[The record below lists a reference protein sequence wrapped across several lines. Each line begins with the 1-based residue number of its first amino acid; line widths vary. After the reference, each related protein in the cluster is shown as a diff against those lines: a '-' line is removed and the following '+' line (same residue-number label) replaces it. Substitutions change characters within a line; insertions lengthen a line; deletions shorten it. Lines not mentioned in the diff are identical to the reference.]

1 MDNRKDILKNE
12 FERAGIALNETQT
25 AAFLRY
31 AERREEWNAK
41 RNLTAITEFP
51 EVVRKHFL
59 DSAYPFAK
67 GKTGTEQTLA
77 DVGSGAGFPGIPL
90 KILFPDLKITLI
102 DSLNK
107 RVRFLE
113 EVIRTLELQEI
124 RAVHGRAEDLARDK
138 AFRERFDLAAA
149 RAVAP
154 LPVLA
159 EYCLPFVRKGGR
171 FLAYKSG
178 RVQEELAGA
187 ANALK
192 ILGARERDSLYY
204 TLPGTEDSRSLLILE
219 KERNTPALYP
229 RKAGTASKKP
239 L

>member
-1 MDNRKDILKNE
+1 MENRKEILKQG
-12 FERAGIALNETQT
+12 FEAAGIALTEAQT

-31 AERREEWNAK
+31 AELLEEWNAK
-41 RNLTAITEFP
+41 MNLTAITEFP
-51 EVVRKHFL
+51 EVVRKHFA
-59 DSAYPFAK
+59 DSVYPFML
-67 GKTGTEQTLA
+67 GRIGTEQTLI
-77 DVGSGAGFPGIPL
+77 DVGTGAGFPGIPL
-90 KILFPDLKITLI
+90 KIMFPGLKITLI
-102 DSLNK
+102 DALNK

-113 EVIRTLELQEI
+113 EVIRELDLKLI
-124 RAVHGRAEDLARDK
+124 RAVHGRAEDLARDRD
-138 AFRERFDLAAA
+138 FRERYDLAAA

-171 FLAYKSG
+171 FLAYKSD
-178 RVQEELAGA
+178 QIEEELAGA

-192 ILGARERDSLYY
+192 ILGARENGSLYY
-204 TLPGTEDSRSLLILE
+204 VLPGTEAGRSLLVLE

>member
-1 MDNRKDILKNE
+1 MENRKEILQKC
-12 FERAGIALNETQT
+12 FETAGIALTEAQA

-31 AERREEWNAK
+31 AELLEEWNAK
-41 RNLTAITEFP
+41 MNLTAITEFP

-59 DSAYPFAK
+59 DCVYPFAE
-67 GKTGTEQTLA
+67 GGIPSDQTLI

-102 DSLNK
+102 DALNK

-113 EVIRTLELQEI
+113 EVIRALELTEI

-178 RVQEELAGA
+178 RVQEELAGT

-192 ILGARERDSLYY
+192 ILSARERDSLYY

>member
-1 MDNRKDILKNE
+1 MENRTEILNQG
-12 FERAGIALNETQT
+12 FEAAGIMLSEGQT

-31 AERREEWNAK
+31 AELLEEWNEK
-41 RNLTAITEFP
+41 MNLTAITEFP
-51 EVVRKHFL
+51 EVVRKHFV
-59 DSAYPFAK
+59 DCVYPFALLK
-67 GKTGTEQTLA
+67 AEGPLTLI

-90 KILFPDLKITLI
+90 KIMFPALRVTLI

-113 EVIRTLELQEI
+113 EVIRTLNLTDI
-124 RAVHGRAEDLARDK
+124 RALHGRAEDLARDPQL
-138 AFRERFDLAAA
+138 RERFDLSTA

-159 EYCLPFVRKGGR
+159 EYCLPFVRRGGR

-178 RVQEELAGA
+178 QTEEELAGA
-187 ANALK
+187 ENALR
-192 ILGARERDSLYY
+192 ILGAKENGSLHYS
-204 TLPGTEDSRSLLILE
+204 LPGSGDGRSLLILE
-219 KERNTPALYP
+219 KQRNTPPIYP